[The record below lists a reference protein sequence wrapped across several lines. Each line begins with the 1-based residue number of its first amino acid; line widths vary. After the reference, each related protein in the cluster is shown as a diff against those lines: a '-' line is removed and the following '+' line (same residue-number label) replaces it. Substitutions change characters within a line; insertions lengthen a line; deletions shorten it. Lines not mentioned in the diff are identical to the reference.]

1 MVVSGV
7 GSGVSHD
14 EKVLAMKK
22 TSAAPFRHSLISPKC
37 AGITTS
43 DALKSMRT
51 NSYPINS
58 DIRIGEGTSHC
69 TDVQVDQVSARFIPH
84 IRGVQLGRP
93 TSKITP
99 LSGS

>member
-1 MVVSGV
+1 MSERDVVFPAGRQSLY
-7 GSGVSHD
+7 
-14 EKVLAMKK
+14 EKN
-22 TSAAPFRHSLISPKC
+22 R
-37 AGITTS
+37 
-43 DALKSMRT
+43 
-51 NSYPINS
+51 YPINS

-69 TDVQVDQVSARFIPH
+69 TDVQVDQVSARFIPL

>member
-51 NSYPINS
+51 NSYQRKLDLPMGYAGREPKFS
-58 DIRIGEGTSHC
+58 QAQKAAAVEHYLTHDQCIGVSSFS
-69 TDVQVDQVSARFIPH
+69 VQ
-84 IRGVQLGRP
+84 
-93 TSKITP
+93 
-99 LSGS
+99 